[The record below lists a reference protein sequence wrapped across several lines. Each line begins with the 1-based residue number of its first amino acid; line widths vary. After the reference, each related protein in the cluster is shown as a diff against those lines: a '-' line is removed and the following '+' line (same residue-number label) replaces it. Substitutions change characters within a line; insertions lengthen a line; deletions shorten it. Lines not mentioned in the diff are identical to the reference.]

1 MMALVVDSF
10 EYLAK
15 EIISTLTSARDVLA
29 AIGTL
34 YAARKS
40 LSVLCRL
47 LTTLKT
53 YGLAASWR
61 ADFRQRYGEWA
72 GRSVGV
78 AFCLT
83 LVNVQNFTTT
93 L

>member
-1 MMALVVDSF
+1 MALVVDRF
-10 EYLAK
+10 EFLAR

-47 LTTLKT
+47 LTTLKI
-53 YGLAASWR
+53 YGIAPSWC

-72 GRSVGV
+72 GRWAWDPLS
-78 AFCLT
+78 L
-83 LVNVQNFTTT
+83 LVSRE
-93 L
+93 LSRYI